1 VAFLTSF
8 ERAHVRHLSEVVVR
22 SLQSADEDP
31 KESSMPIDNVFA
43 DLVSWA
49 IYIVGSVALGAVLF
63 SDRFIR
69 REAPAGVVAYGWL
82 ISIGGIVAAVLT
94 ELYPAAV
101 GLSLGL
107 VAYLV
112 ALSKIDV
119 SKSRS
124 NIATR

>member
-1 VAFLTSF
+1 
-8 ERAHVRHLSEVVVR
+8 
-22 SLQSADEDP
+22 
-31 KESSMPIDNVFA
+31 MPIDNVFA

-69 REAPAGVVAYGWL
+69 RQVPASIVAYGWL
-82 ISIGGIVAAVLT
+82 FATGGTIAAVVV

-101 GLSLGL
+101 GLTLGA

-112 ALSKIDV
+112 ALSRLDA
-119 SKSRS
+119 SKRRGA
-124 NIATR
+124 IVAE